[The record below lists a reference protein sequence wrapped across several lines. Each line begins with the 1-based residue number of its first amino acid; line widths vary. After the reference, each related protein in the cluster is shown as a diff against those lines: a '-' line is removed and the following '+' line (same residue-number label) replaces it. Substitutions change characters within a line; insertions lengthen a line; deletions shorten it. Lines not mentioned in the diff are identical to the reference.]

1 MNDFKKICFLDK
13 NSPVFTTMNPILS
26 CAESDSDTSGL
37 LFRDRGDG
45 DGLDEDED
53 SGVKVVHDDSDIINN
68 DPDSDFDEFDSNE
81 DDEPSMEIGETRGS
95 QDNEIQ
101 EIYFVQE
108 SKQTK
113 ILGSHLSTLS
123 LEANID
129 I

>member
-1 MNDFKKICFLDK
+1 
-13 NSPVFTTMNPILS
+13 MNPILS